1 MASIT
6 TNPAAMNLRKKIVLQ
21 FQSRQ
26 IAATTGALVGVLEAS
41 KAATEVKKPSPGSI
55 MQILNMTV

>member
-1 MASIT
+1 MASVATSAAAIT
-6 TNPAAMNLRKKIVLQ
+6 LRKKIVLQ

-26 IAATTGALVGVLEAS
+26 IASTTGALVGFLEAS
-41 KAATEVKKPSPGSI
+41 KAATEVKKPAPGSI